1 MKLLLWITNDA
12 ARSAANSYSKASES
26 VFSYN
31 AGKITRTGSNGIGP
45 WGNGAKIVDDS
56 SPFVQCRDGSCV
68 SATAQILSKG
78 KITEKEALEKLGE
91 WAYPL
96 DLPKVLNSKNTSSG
110 FWHGTYFYTAEEALE
125 RASKKQMGAVLQV
138 PGFAHMVTI
147 TPLNNKPGMFRV
159 QDTGVG
165 KTYDVDA
172 EWIKKYVSAG
182 VWYEQ

>member
-1 MKLLLWITNDA
+1 MALHLH
-12 ARSAANSYSKASES
+12 KAE
-26 VFSYN
+26 
-31 AGKITRTGSNGIGP
+31 
-45 WGNGAKIVDDS
+45 
-56 SPFVQCRDGSCV
+56 
-68 SATAQILSKG
+68 SKG
-78 KITEKEALEKLGE
+78 TPWVGGYFASGE
-91 WAYPL
+91 DAI
-96 DLPKVLNSKNTSSG
+96 KV
-110 FWHGTYFYTAEEALE
+110 
-125 RASKKQMGAVLQV
+125 ASKGEMGAVLQV

>member
-1 MKLLLWITNDA
+1 M
-12 ARSAANSYSKASES
+12 
-26 VFSYN
+26 
-31 AGKITRTGSNGIGP
+31 
-45 WGNGAKIVDDS
+45 
-56 SPFVQCRDGSCV
+56 
-68 SATAQILSKG
+68 
-78 KITEKEALEKLGE
+78 
-91 WAYPL
+91 
-96 DLPKVLNSKNTSSG
+96 
-110 FWHGTYFYTAEEALE
+110 GT
-125 RASKKQMGAVLQV
+125 VLQV